1 MPNYYK
7 IYNDLCLT
15 RKNENR
21 TKLDNIYYEEHHIIP
36 KCLGGNN
43 SIDNLV
49 LLTPREHFV
58 AHLLLYKHY
67 KKIGGEPLRKLAFAL
82 VSMTGN
88 PTTKRIIRFSSKDYG
103 VLREA
108 AINATLGRKI
118 EDTRNYRKPKSKSH
132 KESIRNARLGM
143 RWSKETRKKM
153 KDSALRRGDN
163 FSGNHTKSTCYN
175 CGKSGQ
181 TNAMKRWHFD
191 NCKEMINA
199 QLA

>member
-108 AINATLGRKI
+108 
-118 EDTRNYRKPKSKSH
+118 
-132 KESIRNARLGM
+132 
-143 RWSKETRKKM
+143 ETYL
-153 KDSALRRGDN
+153 LRR
-163 FSGNHTKSTCYN
+163 KL
-175 CGKSGQ
+175 
-181 TNAMKRWHFD
+181 NASPPQKI
-191 NCKEMINA
+191 KELCNICFRIQMSLFPTVALIRRM
-199 QLA
+199 LWKD